1 MVKAAVIGVGNVGS
15 CIAFKLA
22 VEGLVD
28 ELILVDIVKHLAE
41 GQAMDIRQASAM
53 VSDTEVRVGDY
64 EDIADADFVVVTA
77 GKPRTPSMKSRLE
90 LARVNAKIIAGIA
103 QRLRDSGF
111 EGFVVT
117 VTNPV
122 DLMNLI
128 TWRVMGL
135 DRFRVLGSSSLL
147 DTSRFRI
154 IIAKKFNV
162 KPKDV
167 DGYVIGEH
175 GRSQVPLFSRLK
187 IMGKPVDLSQ
197 TEKTRVVEELRGKAL
212 DVISRKGATVY
223 APANCTVALI
233 RSLVKGEGL
242 GLASLVLD
250 GEYGVQGVS
259 IGVPFEAGR
268 GAVREIVEW
277 SMDDWETRKFLEGVS
292 TIRDAWKNIEKLIE
306 L

>member
-1 MVKAAVIGVGNVGS
+1 
-15 CIAFKLA
+15 
-22 VEGLVD
+22 
-28 ELILVDIVKHLAE
+28 
-41 GQAMDIRQASAM
+41 
-53 VSDTEVRVGDY
+53 
-64 EDIADADFVVVTA
+64 
-77 GKPRTPSMKSRLE
+77 MKSRLE

-103 QRLRDSGF
+103 RRLRDGGF

-128 TWRVMGL
+128 TWRVTGL
-135 DRFRVLGSSSLL
+135 DRFKVLGSSSLL

-175 GRSQVPLFSRLK
+175 GRNQVPLFSRLK
-187 IMGKPVDLSQ
+187 VMGKPVELSQ

-223 APANCTVALI
+223 APANCTVTLL

-250 GEYGVQGVS
+250 GEYGVQDVS
-259 IGVPFEAGR
+259 IGVPFEVGR
-268 GAVREIVEW
+268 GAVRKIAEW
-277 SMDDWETRKFLEGVS
+277 AMDDWERRTFLEGVS
-292 TIRDAWKNIEKLIE
+292 TIRDAWKNVEKLIE